1 MSLQVL
7 SHTLRKR
14 NSAAVADHTHRIDGS
29 PAANRRE
36 SQLFLHFLCCG
47 KQQQEYIYPAC
58 LWTRESLVVV
68 KRSHY
73 QAEGKR
79 RELAEDVLRGLCL
92 AVSDGRIDGHL
103 SVGGLGL
110 REQRSPF
117 SSPLS
122 SRLKGIDFALETFPE
137 PFLWSP
143 IANWGSGT
151 SCSFL
156 LPFILQVIARKNFL
170 DAERDHQSLLGHL
183 PVALAWK
190 HLLAT

>member
-1 MSLQVL
+1 MPGLPLDQREL
-7 SHTLRKR
+7 GCGGTQPLP
-14 NSAAVADHTHRIDGS
+14 G
-29 PAANRRE
+29 RRE
-36 SQLFLHFLCCG
+36 
-47 KQQQEYIYPAC
+47 K
-58 LWTRESLVVV
+58 
-68 KRSHY
+68 
-73 QAEGKR
+73 EG
-79 RELAEDVLRGLCL
+79 VGRGRPERALPCT
-92 AVSDGRIDGHL
+92 VSDGRIDGHL
-103 SVGGLGL
+103 SVDGLGL
-110 REQRSPF
+110 REPRSPF

-156 LPFILQVIARKNFL
+156 LPFILQVIARKNIL